1 MQSYKKLLISSVLE
15 YGFNVRNFIYNEIG
29 IVENDETGDLVT
41 SGYWLKEFQMPPNTF
56 LSLESR
62 FFGTN

>member
-29 IVENDETGDLVT
+29 IVEDDRLKI
-41 SGYWLKEFQMPPNTF
+41 WLQVVI
-56 LSLESR
+56 
-62 FFGTN
+62 G